1 MYQHEIK
8 RILVLLIAFM
18 QLLKH
23 LKNRNANHFKTIE
36 IQTKNI
42 NMMNAFTEAK
52 SSMLIF

>member
-1 MYQHEIK
+1 
-8 RILVLLIAFM
+8 M

-23 LKNRNANHFKTIE
+23 LKNHNANHFKTIE